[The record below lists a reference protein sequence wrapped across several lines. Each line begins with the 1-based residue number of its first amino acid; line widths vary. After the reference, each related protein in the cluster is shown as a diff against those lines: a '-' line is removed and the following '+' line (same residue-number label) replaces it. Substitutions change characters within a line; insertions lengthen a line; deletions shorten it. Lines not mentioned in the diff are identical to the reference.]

1 MSRTFLTVAFREKDA
16 AKALG
21 ARWDGTE
28 RRWYVPDGLEL
39 AQFAAWL
46 PAQAGAVVKTSSLL
60 PATEAAPAQRGIPLS
75 QLLNGVARTVA
86 AAYGEGVWTTTEVL
100 RVSAR
105 GGHVYLELSERTAD
119 GNVVAKAQAAIWSR
133 TAERIIPEFEQ
144 ATGAILSAGIKL
156 LVRARPVFKAQFG
169 FSLEIDGIDPTYTL
183 GDLEAKK
190 REIRER
196 LKREGLFE
204 MNRSLAPPW
213 DFLRVLVVSPEA
225 AAGHGDF
232 AAEAARLERFGVC
245 NFTYMHSRFQ
255 GEGAAAEIRTALLT
269 GLAQSEALD
278 AVIIIRGGGAVN
290 DLAWLNDYDLARAIC
305 ECAVPVLT
313 GIGHERDDTV
323 LDEVAH
329 RRFDTPSKVVG
340 GIEQHIVSR
349 ARAAQANF
357 ELVVT
362 QAQRT
367 SERARA
373 QTEKFEQEVQSSA
386 ASALQQARA
395 QGAQLMGNI
404 GEAAR
409 EALHLADRQAR
420 EQIAGIRHGAMTELA
435 LAQQAVPTAL
445 DSVLR
450 HAQTSVKAAGQ
461 ACTAALPTVLSGA
474 ANNLKHAAAAANRQ
488 MQSVARDAHAAV
500 SSATGAAQSLFREIA
515 GQGPSKTLQRGF
527 AMVRGPDGATLTSA
541 RRVEGLLDPVEIS
554 FSDGVV
560 HATIQSVRL
569 EADKESK
576 DESK

>member
-28 RRWYVPDGLEL
+28 RRWYVPDRMEL
-39 AQFAAWL
+39 APFAAWL
-46 PAQAGAVVKTSSLL
+46 PAQVGAVASATSLL
-60 PATEAAPAQRGIPLS
+60 LSTETAPAERGIPLS
-75 QLLNGVARTVA
+75 QLLNGVARSVA
-86 AAYGEGVWTTTEVL
+86 AAYSDGVWTTAEVL

-119 GNVVAKAQAAIWSR
+119 GSVVAKAQAAIWSR
-133 TAERIIPEFEQ
+133 TAERIVPEFEH

-204 MNRSLAPPW
+204 TNKSLPNPW
-213 DFLRVLVVSPEA
+213 DFLRVMVVSPEA

-232 AAEAARLERFGVC
+232 AAEAARLERFGLC
-245 NFTYMHSRFQ
+245 HFEYLHSRFQ
-255 GEGAAAEIRTALLT
+255 GEGAAAEIRGVLLQ
-269 GLAQSEALD
+269 GLSQGDALD

-305 ECAVPVLT
+305 ECPVPVLT
-313 GIGHERDDTV
+313 GIGHERDNTV

-329 RRFDTPSKVVG
+329 RRFDTPSKVVAG
-340 GIEQHIVSR
+340 MEQHIASR
-349 ARAAQANF
+349 ARAAQRSF
-357 ELVVT
+357 DYVVT
-362 QAQRT
+362 QA
-367 SERARA
+367 ERASQSARA
-373 QTEKFEQEVQSSA
+373 QTEKLELEVQSSA

-395 QGAQLMGNI
+395 QSAQLMGNI
-404 GEAAR
+404 SEAAR

-420 EQIAGIRHGAMTELA
+420 EQIADVRQGATTALA
-435 LAQQAVPTAL
+435 LAQQAAPAEL
-445 DSVLR
+445 DAVLR
-450 HAQTSVKAAGQ
+450 YARTSVKSANQ
-461 ACTAALPTVLSGA
+461 ACVAALPTVLTGA
-474 ANNLKHAAAAANRQ
+474 ANSLRHAAAAADQQ
-488 MQSVARDAHAAV
+488 MQSVARDAHSAV
-500 SSATGAAQSLFREIA
+500 SSASNAAQSLFREVA
-515 GQGPSKTLQRGF
+515 GQGPSKTLSRGF
-527 AMVRGPDGATLTSA
+527 AMVRGSDGATVTSA
-541 RRVEGLLDPVEIS
+541 RRAGSAVDPIEIS

-560 HATIQSVRL
+560 QASVRCFRL
-569 EADKESK
+569 AADKELE
-576 DESK
+576 DEE